1 MFPTTI
7 LIFLLTR
14 RGYILNAEGKVQETK
29 LKILG
34 NKSEKEA
41 PRPISGVS
49 DSKSSNKI

>member
-1 MFPTTI
+1 MYYFN
-7 LIFLLTR
+7 FGHYSAKG
-14 RGYILNAEGKVQETK
+14 GYILNAEGKVQETK